1 MKLAHFLAHLLTL
14 FLSYSIIMIEIIFI
28 FMNAITQPATITDL
42 RRNPKGILERIKKEK
57 ELAEKRLQQ
66 KESESH
72 QLKGQIRQYERER
85 SEIREKLEKIL
96 GHFERLDLP

>member
-1 MKLAHFLAHLLTL
+1 MALDNLEQ
-14 FLSYSIIMIEIIFI
+14 IEARI
-28 FMNAITQPATITDL
+28 NQL
-42 RRNPKGILERIKKEK
+42 LERHESIKKEK

-72 QLKGQIRQYERER
+72 QLKGQLRQYERER
-85 SEIREKLEKIL
+85 SEVREKLERIL

>member
-1 MKLAHFLAHLLTL
+1 MALDNLEQLEARIDQLL
-14 FLSYSIIMIEIIFI
+14 ERH
-28 FMNAITQPATITDL
+28 Q
-42 RRNPKGILERIKKEK
+42 RIKKEK